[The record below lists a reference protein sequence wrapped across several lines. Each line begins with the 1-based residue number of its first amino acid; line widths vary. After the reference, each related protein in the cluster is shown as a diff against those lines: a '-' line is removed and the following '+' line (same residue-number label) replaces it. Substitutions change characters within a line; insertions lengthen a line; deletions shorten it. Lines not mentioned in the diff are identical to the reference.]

1 MHFMRLA
8 LHMYMFCPLI
18 YLSPKLGAFCSL
30 KGNDVCLAVGEGRTE
45 KIFRV
50 PGENETHNLPP

>member
-1 MHFMRLA
+1 
-8 LHMYMFCPLI
+8 MFCPLI